1 LTVICPATTFA
12 TEQERKKK
20 MPQNWNVSPQSWIM
34 SGKTVVAIAAVI
46 SLTIPMP
53 VKAADRSPVVVELFT
68 SQGCSSCPPA
78 NANLIE
84 LSKRPDV
91 LALSFAVT
99 YWDYLGWKD
108 TFDRPE
114 YTDRQVAYEKPLG
127 QQGPYTPQMVI
138 NGTATVVGNRLAEVQ
153 DLVERTAPLSGPTI
167 TLGASEVSIGVDE
180 ARSGTADVWLVRYD
194 PNLVEVPVARGENTG
209 RTLPHTHV
217 VHALEH
223 LGNWA
228 GISETFALK
237 PTKDGLKTA
246 ILVQAP
252 QGGPILAAAT
262 N

>member
-1 LTVICPATTFA
+1 ML
-12 TEQERKKK
+12 
-20 MPQNWNVSPQSWIM
+20 QNWTINPQSWIM
-34 SGKTVVAIAAVI
+34 GAKTIVAIAAVA
-46 SLTIPMP
+46 SLSMPMP
-53 VKAADRSPVVVELFT
+53 SKAADKLPVVVELFT

-84 LSKRPDV
+84 LSKRSDV

-108 TFDRPE
+108 IFDKPE

-127 QQGPYTPQMVI
+127 QQGPYTPQMVV

-153 DLVERTAPLSGPTI
+153 DLIDRTVQLSGPTI
-167 TLGASEVSIGVDE
+167 TLRSSDVTIGSGVSVPGG
-180 ARSGTADVWLVRYD
+180 SDVWLVRYD
-194 PNLVEVPVARGENTG
+194 PNVVEVPVARGENTG

-217 VHALEH
+217 VHALQH
-223 LGNWA
+223 LGGWNGTPA
-228 GISETFALK
+228 TFDLA
-237 PTKDGLKTA
+237 PMVEGLKTA

-252 QGGPILAAAT
+252 NGGPILAAAT

>member
-1 LTVICPATTFA
+1 ML
-12 TEQERKKK
+12 K
-20 MPQNWNVSPQSWIM
+20 NWNVDPQTWIM
-34 SGKTVVAIAAVI
+34 GAKTIVAVAAVA
-46 SLTIPMP
+46 SRSVPMP
-53 VKAADRSPVVVELFT
+53 SKAAGAQPVVVELFT
-68 SQGCSSCPPA
+68 SQGCSSSPPA

-108 TFDRPE
+108 IFDKPE

-127 QQGPYTPQMVI
+127 QQGPYTPQMVV

-153 DLVERTAPLSGPTI
+153 NLIDRTARLSGPEI
-167 TLGASEVSIGVDE
+167 SLSDGEVKLSGATSVAG
-180 ARSGTADVWLVRYD
+180 AADVWLVRYD

-217 VHALEH
+217 VHALER
-223 LGNWA
+223 LGGWT
-228 GISETFALK
+228 GTPTTFNLTPAVA
-237 PTKDGLKTA
+237 GLKTA
-246 ILVQAP
+246 ILVQTP
-252 QGGPILAAAT
+252 NGGPILAATT